1 MKENCTIEIFS
12 ANCPLCVDAI
22 ELVKKI
28 ARSDCEIQVLNM
40 NEESVLQ
47 RAKKLGISR
56 VPAIVIDGEIAECCQ
71 GKAPSESILRASG
84 IA

>member
-47 RAKKLGISR
+47 RAKN
-56 VPAIVIDGEIAECCQ
+56 
-71 GKAPSESILRASG
+71 
-84 IA
+84 